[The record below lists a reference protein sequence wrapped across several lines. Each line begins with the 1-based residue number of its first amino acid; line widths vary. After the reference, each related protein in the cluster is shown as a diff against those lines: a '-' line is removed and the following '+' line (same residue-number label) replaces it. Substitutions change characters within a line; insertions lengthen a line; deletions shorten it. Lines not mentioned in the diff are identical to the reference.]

1 MRLSSFRFFA
11 LLAAALVLA
20 FGAGLWASQQKTTGV
35 SPGAPPKWEYR
46 VVTEP
51 APAGGSVLTAAGAD
65 GWELVAVISQDQY
78 SGNVRQTNV
87 YYYFKRA
94 RWAF

>member
-1 MRLSSFRFFA
+1 MRLRSFRFLA
-11 LLAAALVLA
+11 PLAAALVLA
-20 FGAGLWASQQKTTGV
+20 LGAGLWASQQKIPVT

-46 VVTEP
+46 VVIEP
-51 APAGGSVLTAAGAD
+51 APAGGSVLAAAGAD
-65 GWELVAVISQDQY
+65 GWELVAVLSQDQY

-94 RWAF
+94 RWAY

>member
-1 MRLSSFRFFA
+1 MRSTSVSLFA
-11 LLAAALVLA
+11 LFAAALVLA
-20 FGAGLWASQQKTTGV
+20 FGAGLWASQQKATGV

-51 APAGGSVLTAAGAD
+51 APAGGSVLAAAGAD
-65 GWELVAVISQDQY
+65 GWELVAVINQDQY

-94 RWAF
+94 RWAY